1 MPQLKIIYF
10 NSFDKWRTPAKTF
23 ATLLKLRVKELSK
36 SRISLH
42 QHTLHVPT
50 RSEIHLTRWHLT
62 NSRIL
67 LTYLLLFLSM
77 RRCLLFS
84 SLANYVFLYL
94 LLRNFAHITAIRTR
108 NDKRLDTVVISR
120 SYTLQANAR
129 SHRIELVKKKKKKK
143 KRKKEKSGR
152 KVLTCIHRPRVS
164 FVQFL
169 YMQSLFIPCL
179 SREIDLIWDI
189 SRDLELTLV
198 WRLNNDELYDKSNK
212 TKRQRYRSKRK

>member
-143 KRKKEKSGR
+143 KKERKIWAKS
-152 KVLTCIHRPRVS
+152 LDLHSPTACIFRAISLHAESVYTVPFSRNRSYLGYFEGPWTHARVTS
-164 FVQFL
+164 EQ
-169 YMQSLFIPCL
+169 
-179 SREIDLIWDI
+179 R
-189 SRDLELTLV
+189 RTV
-198 WRLNNDELYDKSNK
+198 WQK
-212 TKRQRYRSKRK
+212 